1 MTSAGAVSIYSHMMA
16 YGGRDDKLFRAGIL
30 QSGGAFPLEHP
41 NTTAFQETFDSLIE
55 DTSCSSFTNASAE
68 EQLECIR
75 QLPIETFLSHV
86 GSSTGQSIDG
96 SFSQTSIQFALPA
109 GKYVKVATIVGSTNI
124 LPFPIFKSSPNPVQ
138 QIRMREPHRP
148 QQPSTPQISSAS
160 HSVRIIYGITKKDY
174 PKTNASQLTATSAP
188 NPYPTQPYQSSYLST
203 PMTLARVAPTTQ
215 AQFL

>member
-1 MTSAGAVSIYSHMMA
+1 MNSAGAVSIYSHMMA

-55 DTSCSSFTNASAE
+55 DTSCSSFTNAPAE

-75 QLPIETFLSHV
+75 QLPIETFLSSV

-109 GKYVKVATIVGSTNI
+109 GKYVNVATIVGSTSI
-124 LPFPIFKSSPNPVQ
+124 PQLPTIEASPNLVQ
-138 QIRMREPHRP
+138 QTRTREPPRP
-148 QQPSTPQISSAS
+148 QRESTLQTSSVSHLVRTLRHYLKVLPQ
-160 HSVRIIYGITKKDY
+160 
-174 PKTNASQLTATSAP
+174 N
-188 NPYPTQPYQSSYLST
+188 
-203 PMTLARVAPTTQ
+203 
-215 AQFL
+215 